1 MDKKLIKLAE
11 QYGCNNVRYLAE
23 RKSIKY
29 YAFERLDDDGNAEPI
44 GLPIIATKDGVLNE
58 KQAASFLDWYNTR
71 QESATE

>member
-1 MDKKLIKLAE
+1 MIKLAE

-23 RKSIKY
+23 RKGIKY

-58 KQAASFLDWYNTR
+58 KQTASFLDWYNTSK
-71 QESATE
+71 ESAIE